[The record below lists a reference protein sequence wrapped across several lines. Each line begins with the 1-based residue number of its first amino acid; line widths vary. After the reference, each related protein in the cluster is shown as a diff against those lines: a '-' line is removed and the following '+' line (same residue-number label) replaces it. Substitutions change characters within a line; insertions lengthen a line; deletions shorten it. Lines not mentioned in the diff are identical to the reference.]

1 MATIYDMLPVFTRKT
16 DFSFAAVQWADG
28 EYRLGAEQIEIMER
42 TADPL
47 LERLGY
53 GMNSTRE
60 ENFAFASLLVS
71 SKQLEI
77 HW

>member
-1 MATIYDMLPVFTRKT
+1 
-16 DFSFAAVQWADG
+16 
-28 EYRLGAEQIEIMER
+28 MER
-42 TADPL
+42 TAGPL

-53 GMNSTRE
+53 AMNSTRE
-60 ENFAFASLLVS
+60 ETSHSLPFPRLLVS